1 MKSTINQNRRRFFR
15 TLGASASIFGAGA
28 VAGTMGGTL
37 SSLAKPFK
45 QDNSHFFKHGV
56 ASGDPLSN
64 AVILWTRVSS
74 CTTPTDV
81 VCHVALDSQMKNII
95 LSETLHASE
104 ERDYTVKIDV
114 TGLSPNTHYYFQFE
128 VNGFR
133 SRIGKTKTTPLETNR
148 ARFAVVSC
156 SNYPEGFF
164 NVYHAVTNIDDI
176 DAVLHLGDYIYEY
189 AEDEYGD
196 GSRLGR
202 APLPD
207 KEITTLSDYRTRH
220 AQYKTDPDLALLHA
234 THPFITVWDD
244 HEITN
249 DAHKNGAENHNPG
262 EGDYQMRKGFAIQAY
277 YEWMPIR
284 EGNIYRHFAWGNLLD
299 LYMLDTRIEGRDE
312 QVESP
317 VAPERYDSN
326 RTLLGD
332 KQERWLLNNLASS
345 TATWRFLGQQVMF
358 GQFKGINAPNL
369 EAAGI
374 PLTKDIIALN
384 MDQWDGYPES
394 RQRILDVIKAYKI
407 ENTVVL
413 TGDIHTSWGMEIFED
428 STNGYTYNQRVRLGN
443 KPLAVEFVT
452 PSVTSPGLDDPV
464 ADPLAAL
471 IPTMNPH
478 MKYVEL
484 KTHGFMV
491 VDVTRHKVTCDWW
504 YVDTIESPR
513 YTARLAKS
521 LYTTNGSQQLAENP
535 NLGIGFDYTHN
546 PFK

>member
-15 TLGASASIFGAGA
+15 TLGASASIFGASA

-37 SSLAKPFK
+37 SSLAEPFK
-45 QDNSHFFKHGV
+45 QDNKHFFKHGL
-56 ASGDPLSN
+56 ASGDPLPN

-74 CTTPTDV
+74 CTKPTAV
-81 VCHVALDSQMKNII
+81 VCYVALDSQMKNVI
-95 LSETLHASE
+95 LIETLHASK

-114 TGLSPNTHYYFQFE
+114 TGLSPNTHYYYQFE
-128 VNGFR
+128 INGFR
-133 SRIGKTKTTPLETNR
+133 SCIGKTKTTPLETNR

-262 EGDYQMRKGFAIQAY
+262 EGEYQMRKGFAIQAY

-284 EGNIYRHFAWGNLLD
+284 EGNIYRHFAWGNLID

-312 QVESP
+312 QVGSP

-407 ENTVVL
+407 DNTVVL

-428 STNGYTYNQRVRLGN
+428 STNGYTYNQRIKLGE

-464 ADPLAAL
+464 AEPLAAL

-504 YVDTIESPR
+504 YVDTIESPK

>member
-1 MKSTINQNRRRFFR
+1 MTSPFNNSRRKFLSTI
-15 TLGASASIFGAGA
+15 GASASLLNASAAG
-28 VAGTMGGTL
+28 
-37 SSLAKPFK
+37 SSLGNSVSTLTLPFK
-45 QDNSHFFKHGV
+45 KDNNHYFQHGV
-56 ASGDPLSN
+56 ASGDPLAH
-64 AVILWTRVSS
+64 AVILWTRASRCSGVV
-74 CTTPTDV
+74 DV
-81 VCHVALDSQMKNII
+81 TYFVALDPKMKNIVQEDVVTT
-95 LSETLHASE
+95 SV
-104 ERDYTVKIDV
+104 ERDYTIKVDV
-114 TGLSPNTHYYFQFE
+114 QGLNPNTTYYYQFE
-128 VNGFR
+128 INGFR
-133 SRIGKTKTTPLETNR
+133 SRVGKTKTAPLDTSR

-164 NVYHAVTNIDDI
+164 NVYHAVTNIDNI

-202 APLPD
+202 TPLPD
-207 KEITTLSDYRTRH
+207 KEITTLNDYRTRH
-220 AQYKTDPDLALLHA
+220 AQYKADPDLALLHA

-249 DAHKNGAENHNPG
+249 DAFKDGAENHNEG
-262 EGDYQMRKGFAIQAY
+262 EGDYQARKAFAIKAY

-284 EGNIYRHFAWGNLLD
+284 EGNIYRHFAWGNLID
-299 LYMLDTRIEGRDE
+299 LFMLDTRIEGRDQ
-312 QVESP
+312 QVSSP
-317 VAPERYDSN
+317 VASERYDSN

-332 KQERWLLNNLASS
+332 AQEQWLLSNLASS

-394 RQRILDVIKAYKI
+394 RQRVLDVIKAFNI

-428 STNGYTYNQRVRLGN
+428 STNGYTYNERIRLGE

-452 PSVTSPGLDDPV
+452 PSVTSPGLDEPV
-464 ADPLAAL
+464 ADPLAQL

-491 VDVTRHKVTCDWW
+491 VDVTRHKVSCDWW
-504 YVDTIESPR
+504 YVDTIESPK
-513 YTARLAKS
+513 YKAYLAKS
-521 LYTTNGSQQLAENP
+521 LYTVSGSQRLTEQP
-535 NLGIGFDYTHN
+535 SLGISFDYTHN
-546 PFK
+546 PFN